1 MKKRHTGEDKSVE
14 DKNPEDNHS
23 ENNYSGYKASKPP
36 AEDESFRKISTD
48 KYIIAGV
55 ITLLVFSLGITLG
68 IIIDDY
74 RYNLVE
80 EVNMEQE
87 VNYLSLQSQYL
98 YLNAFSSYNN
108 CPMLSTALKGT
119 IKDLSDSLGEV
130 IAYEEQDEK
139 KLSEKRKQIIM
150 RRYLLDNL
158 RYWLL
163 AKESKD
169 KCDLDIVPILYFYSS
184 ECPSC
189 PNQGTILSYYKQ
201 LFGEKLLVFPIN
213 LDFQEQEPLVE
224 TVMSQFNI
232 VKQPTLVIDNVKYEG
247 VLNKEQLLKLICSSV
262 KESKQCVG
270 TVVETLQQ

>member
-1 MKKRHTGEDKSVE
+1 MNKKHIEEDQV
-14 DKNPEDNHS
+14 
-23 ENNYSGYKASKPP
+23 SKLP

-55 ITLLVFSLGITLG
+55 ITLLIFLLGITIG
-68 IIIDDY
+68 IIVDDY

-98 YLNAFSSYNN
+98 YLNAFSSYDN
-108 CPMLSTALKGT
+108 CPMLSSALKGT
-119 IKDLSDSLGEV
+119 IKDLSDSLSEV

-213 LDFQEQEPLVE
+213 LDFREQEPLVDII
-224 TVMSQFNI
+224 MSQFNI
-232 VKQPTLVIDNVKYEG
+232 VKQPTLVIDSVKYEG

-262 KESKQCVG
+262 KESEQCV
-270 TVVETLQQ
+270 EAQ